1 MAQSRSERTRFA
13 PNERNVLLLTGITHA
28 ATHYAELM
36 YPTLAVALARETGI
50 GLDHV
55 LRWSFAGYL
64 LFGVGSFPAGYL
76 ADRFG
81 ARRLLI
87 ASLVAMGLASVAA
100 ASSSPGFGLAACL
113 TVLGGAGSIYH
124 PAGMGLISHTVAA
137 RGRALGINGIFGSAG
152 IALTPVLTA
161 ALTSHFG
168 WRGALRISGAA
179 LLAAAGALL
188 RFPIRE
194 PHREAE
200 PGAAAAAAAGPV
212 VRSCAGF
219 ALLCTCAMLAG
230 ISYRGN
236 TLAQPP
242 YFAERVSA
250 MGYGAAT
257 SLAFLLGVAGQYVG
271 GIVADRYELRR
282 AYFLFHL
289 ASLPALLAMTAL
301 TELPLIGA
309 AGLFTFFSL
318 GMQPIENSLFAALTP
333 ARWRSTGY
341 GVKFVLTFGVGSAAV
356 WLVTAIQGA
365 FGLRAAFFALAG
377 VVGLLLTA
385 IAAFATTPGLRAGV
399 RHLPPAAGPC
409 V

>member
-1 MAQSRSERTRFA
+1 MARRAPVRARFT

-64 LFGVGSFPAGYL
+64 LFGVGSLPAGYL
-76 ADRFG
+76 ADRVG
-81 ARRLLI
+81 ARPLLI

-100 ASSSPGFGLAACL
+100 GFSSPGVSLALCL
-113 TVLGGAGSIYH
+113 AVLGCAGSIYH
-124 PAGMGLISHTVAA
+124 PAGMGLISHTIAA
-137 RGRALGINGIFGSAG
+137 RGRALGINGIYGSAG

-161 ALTSHFG
+161 ALTSRFG
-168 WRGALRISGAA
+168 WQGALRISGLA
-179 LLAAAGALL
+179 LLAAAGVLT
-188 RFPIRE
+188 RFRITE
-194 PHREAE
+194 PRHHG
-200 PGAAAAAAAGPV
+200 GAATAPVAHGPV
-212 VRSCAGF
+212 VRSGVGF
-219 ALLCTCAMLAG
+219 ALLCTCAMLGG

-242 YFAERVSA
+242 YFAERVSV
-250 MGYGAAT
+250 MGYGVAT
-257 SLAFLLGVAGQYVG
+257 SLALLLGIAGQYAG
-271 GIVADRYELRR
+271 GLVADRYELRR

-289 ASLPALLAMTAL
+289 ASLPALLAMTTLAQ
-301 TELPLIGA
+301 LPLIGA
-309 AGLFTFFSL
+309 AGVFTFFSL

-333 ARWRSTGY
+333 PHWRSTGY
-341 GVKFVLTFGVGSAAV
+341 GIKFVLTFGIGATAV
-356 WLVTAIQGA
+356 WLVSAVQGA

-385 IAAFATTPGLRAGV
+385 IAVFATSAGVRAGV
-399 RHLPPAAGPC
+399 RHHLPAAAGPC